1 MPATRV
7 SDILRKKR
15 GITVDTAMRLSR
27 YFGNSPDFW
36 LGLQAEFELREEK
49 RLRKKIFDSIVP
61 LNREAA
67 G

>member
-15 GITVDTAMRLSR
+15 AITADTAMRLSR

-36 LGLQAEFELREEK
+36 LGLQAEFELREEE
-49 RLRKKIFDSIVP
+49 RLRKKEFDSIVP
-61 LNREAA
+61 LQREAV